1 MLPALLA
8 LALAGSAPAP
18 PALLSRTGL
27 YGPGGAPRLS
37 PAVLAYAPQY
47 PLWSDGAAKA
57 RWVLIPRG
65 RTIDVRDPDA
75 WVFPVG
81 TRFWKEFS
89 FHGRKVET
97 RMIWRASRETWV
109 YAAYAW
115 RPDQAEADLVEEGG
129 RRGAAEI
136 VPGVFHTIPGVRDC
150 KACHETPAPT
160 ILGFGA
166 LQLSDDRDP
175 DAPHAELLRPGMA
188 TLATLVER
196 RLISPLRREFLE
208 RPPRI
213 QTPNPRT
220 RAVLGYL
227 TSNCG
232 TCHQPA
238 NDIPHVTL
246 ALRHS
251 YLAAGETEAPAL
263 QSAVGRPTHSALLGP
278 GTVAIAPGHP
288 EESLVLARM
297 ATRERL
303 TQMPPVGTA
312 LADEEALALLRA
324 WIAEDLGSPSK

>member
-1 MLPALLA
+1 M
-8 LALAGSAPAP
+8 
-18 PALLSRTGL
+18 
-27 YGPGGAPRLS
+27 
-37 PAVLAYAPQY
+37 
-47 PLWSDGAAKA
+47 
-57 RWVLIPRG
+57 
-65 RTIDVRDPDA
+65 
-75 WVFPVG
+75 
-81 TRFWKEFS
+81 
-89 FHGRKVET
+89 
-97 RMIWRASRETWV
+97 
-109 YAAYAW
+109 
-115 RPDQAEADLVEEGG
+115 
-129 RRGAAEI
+129 
-136 VPGVFHTIPGVRDC
+136 RDC
-150 KACHETPAPT
+150 KACHETPAPA

-196 RLISPLRREFLE
+196 RLISPLRREFVE

-213 QTPNPRT
+213 RTPNPRT